1 MSRLNIKENINDN
14 DDEINNI
21 ISDLNSPKEKIIV
34 LWDYDSML
42 HFCLY
47 SGKNELGEKN
57 PEYTKNDL
65 EFLKSKLTEMTLKIL
80 NKVEQYYDIVSCYIF
95 VKGNSNFRK
104 ELYPDYKANRLES
117 NPLISELYKYAIEIH
132 QAIPADNCEA
142 EDMVY
147 KASKKIN
154 HQGLIL
160 YVDHDLL
167 EIPSRFMNYRTG
179 VFSKVTE
186 KEATYNL
193 YKKLCLSEPGD
204 NVKTSPGIGEK
215 YFQKNF
221 HIDMTIEEYE
231 EALKKAYLKSWKN
244 NVEKATEQLNLAKKL
259 LMLRDECD
267 L

>member
-1 MSRLNIKENINDN
+1 MSRLNIKEDASNDN
-14 DDEINNI
+14 NRINEII
-21 ISDLNSPKEKIIV
+21 LDLNTPKEEIIV
-34 LWDYDSML
+34 LWDYDSMI

-65 EFLKSKLTEMTLKIL
+65 EFLKSKLTEMTSKIL
-80 NKVEQYYDIVSCYIF
+80 NKVEQYFEIASCYIF
-95 VKGNSNFRK
+95 IKGNSNFRK
-104 ELYPDYKANRLES
+104 EIYQEYKANRPSS
-117 NPLISELYKYAIEIH
+117 NPLISELFKYAVETH

-147 KASKKIN
+147 RASKKIN

-167 EIPSRFMNYRTG
+167 EIPSKFYNYRTNT
-179 VFSKVTE
+179 FSKVTE

-215 YFQKNF
+215 YFKKNF

-244 NVEKATEQLNLAKKL
+244 DNEKAIEQLNLAKKL
-259 LMLRDECD
+259 LMLRNECD